1 MLAFSIGTT
10 DYSAYVSEF
19 SEEKNKIIDSNCS
32 FRTSDG
38 VQHNCVIAQKKTYSL
53 KMDKLTG
60 AQKAALSALLA
71 ANTVSVAANSVTA
84 TCICK
89 TEPYEMWYASATA
102 DLWACSL
109 TFEEV

>member
-1 MLAFSIGTT
+1 MLAFTIGNT
-10 DYSAYVSEF
+10 DYSAYISEF
-19 SEEKNKIIDSNCS
+19 SEEKNKIIDGSCS

-38 VQHNCVIAQKKTYSL
+38 VQHNCIIATKKTYAL
-53 KMDKLTG
+53 KMDKLNGT
-60 AQKAALSALLA
+60 QKSALSTLLA
-71 ANTVSVAANSVTA
+71 ANTVSVTANSVTA